1 MIQDFKRRNPIGFRH
16 MIDPVTHDAASGG
29 RSVSS
34 TSTRCW
40 SSSCRTLGFGSLSA
54 LKPELSPIRCL
65 PQDSSGQSRGSER
78 FIVVMHVVQSL
89 GAKLA
94 SCDFSGNCAE
104 TEDTG
109 SHGKLPAAESPI
121 PSCSSASCRSDHTKS
136 KPTLLHPPNWFIVS
150 RWRMNARCG
159 TQRMP
164 RRLWQPIRGPKKQA
178 FGTKSAA
185 HVDLFGLGLSPSD
198 RMPDRRGCSAP
209 STPPPGVAFFGIFP
223 RFLTD
228 EQQDSC
234 QDRQF

>member
-1 MIQDFKRRNPIGFRH
+1 
-16 MIDPVTHDAASGG
+16 
-29 RSVSS
+29 
-34 TSTRCW
+34 
-40 SSSCRTLGFGSLSA
+40 
-54 LKPELSPIRCL
+54 
-65 PQDSSGQSRGSER
+65 
-78 FIVVMHVVQSL
+78 MHVVQSL
-89 GAKLA
+89 GATLA

-150 RWRMNARCG
+150 R
-159 TQRMP
+159 
-164 RRLWQPIRGPKKQA
+164 RRSERKVRDTEDAMASLAADTGSEKQA

-209 STPPPGVAFFGIFP
+209 STPPPGVAFFGIFS

-228 EQQDSC
+228 EQQD
-234 QDRQF
+234 RQF